1 MPATIRDVAKK
12 AGVGLGTV
20 SRVINDSPRVS
31 TATRERVLEAIDAL
45 DYSPS
50 PIARRLSL
58 RKTLTIA
65 AAIPFFTR
73 PSAVTRLR
81 GIANS
86 LSNTEY
92 DLIVLD
98 VEAPERQEAHFS
110 QLSRGLHVDG
120 TLIISIAPNRE
131 TLEKISQT
139 GTPIV
144 LIDVNDES
152 VSNFNRVVVDD
163 VEGGEKATQHLIDL
177 GHRRIG
183 FISDPM
189 DGSEY
194 FTSSQHR
201 HKGYLQAMGKAEIPI
216 RPEFQRQGEHGRSE
230 ARKLARAMLELADRP
245 TAIFATSD
253 TQAMGVLEAARD
265 VKIDVPEDLS
275 VIGYDDIE
283 VAEYLGLTTIKQML
297 YESGV
302 KGVELLLEMLQY
314 SASQPRCEVLPTK
327 LVIRSTTGPPRGLQ
341 Y

>member
-20 SRVINDSPRVS
+20 SRVINQSPQVS
-31 TATRERVLEAIDAL
+31 VKTRQRVLKAIEEL
-45 DYSPS
+45 DFSPS

-73 PSAVTRLR
+73 PSAVHRLR

-86 LSNTEY
+86 LADTEY

-98 VEAPERQEAHFS
+98 LEAPERQEDHFTKLTRS
-110 QLSRGLHVDG
+110 LRVDG
-120 TLIISIAPNRE
+120 ALIISIAPNRE
-131 TLEKISQT
+131 SLDKIET
-139 GTPIV
+139 GGTTIV
-144 LIDVNDES
+144 LIDVNDDS
-152 VSNFNRVVVDD
+152 LRAFNRVVVDD
-163 VEGGEKATQHLIDL
+163 IEGGAKATQHLIDL
-177 GHRRIG
+177 GHRQIG
-183 FISDPM
+183 FISDPLE
-189 DGSEY
+189 GSEY

-201 HKGYLQAMGKAEIPI
+201 HKGYMKALKKAGIAVRADLQ
-216 RPEFQRQGEHGRSE
+216 RHGEHGRYE
-230 ARKLARAMLELADRP
+230 ARQLAREIVELEDPP

-265 VKIDVPEDLS
+265 VGLSVPGALS

-283 VAEYLGLTTIKQML
+283 VAEYLGLTTIQQML

-302 KGVELLLEMLQY
+302 TGVELLLENIQHPGK
-314 SASQPRCEVLPTK
+314 APRCEVLPTK
-327 LVIRSTTGPPRGLQ
+327 LVIRSTTGPPRS
-341 Y
+341 